1 MSLCLYSLAG
11 IVKALQEFRERLVEH
26 GVSIFVR
33 RAGPNYQEGLRVMKE
48 TGQTLGIP
56 VHVFGPETHMT
67 AIVAMAMGKRDI
79 SAPAEASQT
88 TANFL
93 LASGVSKVIF

>member
-1 MSLCLYSLAG
+1 M
-11 IVKALQEFRERLVEH
+11 EH

-79 SAPAEASQT
+79 TAPVENSQT

-93 LASGVSKVIF
+93 LASGVSKVNI

>member
-1 MSLCLYSLAG
+1 
-11 IVKALQEFRERLVEH
+11 
-26 GVSIFVR
+26 
-33 RAGPNYQEGLRVMKE
+33 MKE

-79 SAPAEASQT
+79 TPPVENSQT

-93 LASGVSKVIF
+93 LASGVSKVGPMYIIHEFRSLAKLVHLSRHALSEWSSWRALIDI